1 MKRLSDAPKG
11 EFSKGVIVLIVALNV
26 VFTAG
31 VLVAMKFGVQEP
43 TQLINRWFDWTTIE
57 ILVLF
62 GIKAGKITKEVMTE
76 LFEVLK
82 NKYSNRKD

>member
-11 EFSKGVIVLIVALNV
+11 EFSKGVIVLIVALNI

-31 VLVAMKFGVQEP
+31 VLIAMKFGIEEP
-43 TQLINRWFDWTTIE
+43 TQLINRWYDWTTVE

-62 GIKAGKITKEVMTE
+62 GIKAGKIGKDVLTG
-76 LFEVLK
+76 LFDVLK
-82 NKYSNRKD
+82 DKYKNKE

>member
-26 VFTAG
+26 VFTAA
-31 VLVAMKFGVQEP
+31 VLVAMNFGVDEP
-43 TQLINRWFDWTTIE
+43 TQLINRWFDWTTVE

-62 GIKAGKITKEVMTE
+62 GIKVGKIGKDVFTE
-76 LFEVLK
+76 LFDALK
-82 NKYSNRKD
+82 TKYGK